1 METKYF
7 DPKTV
12 KPGTIPERVI
22 QPKLEVNPPNDK
34 FEQEADQVA
43 DKISRMPGNA
53 TDNLQMQPKENEEKK
68 LQMKSEDK
76 ESISMQPEDEEKGKI
91 QMSAGSSSNNQVPQ
105 VSSSLATQLQS
116 TKGQG
121 SPLSKRVSQEMG
133 QKIGGNFSNVRIH
146 TDDSAIQ
153 MSKEIGAKAFT
164 HGNDIYFNSGKYNPE
179 NSSGKFLL
187 AHELTHVNQQSG
199 RNTVNSSTIISR
211 TPDDDAKATAK
222 KIHDALS
229 GTKVDE
235 KAILDA
241 LTTLGRDQTK
251 VALLKTTYKTEY
263 STELETNIKAKL
275 AADVLS
281 KALFLLNA
289 PQAETSTYANATVE
303 KVGKEEH
310 KAKVGGGEVTVNT
323 GVDLKTLDG
332 GKYPGGYSVGFTGGS
347 KVTESRFIQTIW
359 SEIVNTQADKSEV
372 YVNKTGLPCSNGT
385 MDLTTDTTKPKYKV
399 DSGSS
404 TSPFY
409 ESSFVSIRTTTGT
422 TIYDR
427 PSEFSDI
434 IAKQFDAGATK
445 VVERDHFDV
454 FLIQEEKAIYHVS
467 LFVEWVYTSKTA
479 VTRTTTFGSGST
491 ITNLPAEVKK
501 QVVKEYPKFEY
512 IY

>member
-12 KPGTIPERVI
+12 KPGTIPERII

-34 FEQEADQVA
+34 YEQEANQVA
-43 DKISRMPGNA
+43 DKVSRMPGNA
-53 TDNLQMQPKENEEKK
+53 TDNLHMQPKEDEEKK
-68 LQMKSEDK
+68 LQMKPEEE
-76 ESISMQPEDEEKGKI
+76 ESVSMKPDEEEKGKI
-91 QMSAGSSSNNQVPQ
+91 QMSVGSSSGNQVPQ
-105 VSSSLATQLQS
+105 VSSSLVSQLNS

-121 SPLSKRVSQEMG
+121 SPLSEGVSQEMG
-133 QKIGGNFSNVRIH
+133 QKIGGNFNNVRVH
-146 TDDSAIQ
+146 TDDNAVQ
-153 MSKEIGAKAFT
+153 MNKELGAKAFT
-164 HGNDIYFNSGKYNPE
+164 HGNDIYFNNGKYNPE

-199 RNTVNSSTIISR
+199 RNAVNSSTIISR

-229 GTKVDE
+229 GAKVDE

-241 LTTLGRDQTK
+241 LTALGRDQTK

-289 PQAETSTYANATVE
+289 PQAETSTYAMVTVDNAGTE
-303 KVGKEEH
+303 KH

-323 GVDLKTLDG
+323 GVDFKTLDG
-332 GKYPGGYSVGFTGGS
+332 AKYPGGYSVGFSGGS
-347 KVTESRFIQTIW
+347 KVTESRFLQTIW

-372 YVNKTGLPCSNGT
+372 YVNKKGLGCANGQ
-385 MDLTTDTTKPKYKV
+385 MDLTTDPLKPQYKV
-399 DSGSS
+399 DSASK

-409 ESSFVSIRTTTGT
+409 ESAGVSIRTSTGT

-467 LFVEWVYTSKTA
+467 LVVEWVYTSKTA
-479 VTRTTTFGSGST
+479 VTRTTTFGSGSA
-491 ITNLPAEVKK
+491 ITNLPADVKK